1 MEPDIAANAGKE
13 TSPERSALNVGITLR
28 EAREGL
34 GLSVLDVAERIKF
47 APKQVEALEA
57 NDFAHLPEAPFLR
70 GFVRSYARMLSL
82 EEAPLIAALP
92 AELGKQT
99 VRAQSED
106 AVFPAV
112 QSQRPANL
120 IWLAGAL
127 GVALVLGLFV
137 LLHDGQSN
145 VKPTDV
151 VVEPVPLPIPEPAGS
166 AVMGASA
173 VMDTEQPNAAA
184 ADVQPKTAEVVNA
197 AEPVKVQEAVKVVEP
212 KKVTANTQPAVAPL
226 PQIAAGSA
234 PVATAKPPVPLEL
247 LKRRPLHFV
256 FSETAWA
263 EVIDVNGVILLS
275 RTNPAGS
282 EQWVGG
288 ARRAP
293 YDISIAHPK
302 SVKLYYK
309 GREIDLSAYASND
322 IAHLKVE

>member
-1 MEPDIAANAGKE
+1 MEPDMAADAGKE
-13 TSPERSALNVGITLR
+13 TGPQQATLNVGITLR

-82 EEAPLIAALP
+82 DEAPLIAALP
-92 AELGKQT
+92 GEPGKQAGAK
-99 VRAQSED
+99 AQAED
-106 AVFPAV
+106 VVFPAV
-112 QSQRPANL
+112 QSLSVNMM
-120 IWLAGAL
+120 WLAGAL

-137 LLHDGQSN
+137 LLHNGQSD
-145 VKPTDV
+145 VKPTA
-151 VVEPVPLPIPEPAGS
+151 VVEPVPLPALEPAVS

-173 VMDTEQPNAAA
+173 VVVTEEQPNAAA
-184 ADVQPKTAEVVNA
+184 ASAVQAKTPEAVIA
-197 AEPVKVQEAVKVVEP
+197 AEPVKVREAVKVAEP
-212 KKVTANTQPAVAPL
+212 KKMPPNGQPAPE
-226 PQIAAGSA
+226 PQVAAGPA
-234 PVATAKPPVPLEL
+234 PAATAKPPVPLEL

-256 FSETAWA
+256 FGETAWA
-263 EVIDVNGVILLS
+263 QVIDVNGVILLS

-288 ARRAP
+288 GRRAP
-293 YDISIAHPK
+293 YDVSIAHPN
-302 SVKLYYK
+302 SVKLYYR
-309 GREIDLSAYASND
+309 GREIDLSAYPANA